1 MRISSI
7 ADIRSKS
14 IDENLAVRLGFEA
27 DSHNLAA
34 LLSGSYPRRP
44 RMTRLISLVLLTTAF
59 SVPVLALE
67 LDDRQSAVWAPESGG
82 NSLTRG

>member
-1 MRISSI
+1 
-7 ADIRSKS
+7 
-14 IDENLAVRLGFEA
+14 
-27 DSHNLAA
+27 
-34 LLSGSYPRRP
+34 
-44 RMTRLISLVLLTTAF
+44 MTRLISLVLLTTAF